1 MRIAEFAAAS
11 GVTAHTLRYYEQI
24 GLLPAIARDAGGRR
38 MFDAKDLDWIAFVV
52 RLKETGMPL
61 AQIRAYARLR
71 EQGPATAR
79 RRRALLEAHAEALAD
94 ELSRSRDHLDKIRD
108 KIAWYAGSQG
118 RL

>member
-11 GVTAHTLRYYEQI
+11 GVTAYTLRYYEKI

-38 MFDAKDLDWIAFVV
+38 VFDARDLDWIAFVV

-61 AQIRAYARLR
+61 AQIQEYARLR
-71 EQGPATAR
+71 AQGCAAAGR
-79 RRRALLEAHAEALAD
+79 RQALLEAHAEALAH
-94 ELSRSRDHLDKIRD
+94 ELSRSQDHLD
-108 KIAWYAGSQG
+108 KIAWYAGSED